1 MNINSKHIIAILKHL
16 GYGGFAA
23 NVPESL
29 RNTQTLINND
39 YIMTVRRRDDGGISF
54 HWQGPER
61 PQLYRQATL
70 ALEGDTLTFTELF
83 APRSYSERSH
93 WRALYAATHQGDD
106 GLFEDTVWSELAAA
120 MALLPRV
127 LDMAGTSQL
136 RVQDELQTTDPSV
149 WRWLKF
155 SWPVVY
161 LRPGLWTGDP
171 HLPMEVTD
179 EDPIGPWTSFGLIYE
194 ASCGRTT
201 GAAMVTPFRRTT
213 LEVK

>member
-1 MNINSKHIIAILKHL
+1 MNSKHIIAILKHL

-29 RNTQTLINND
+29 GDTQTLTNND

-61 PQLYRQATL
+61 PQLVRQATL
-70 ALEGDTLTFTELF
+70 VLEGDTLTFTETF

-93 WRALYAATHQGDD
+93 WRSLYAAYNQGDD
-106 GLFEDTVWSELAAA
+106 GLFEETVWSELAAA
-120 MALLPRV
+120 VALPRG
-127 LDMAGTSQL
+127 LDMAGTSAR
-136 RVQDELQTTDPSV
+136 RVESELQTADPLS
-149 WRWLKF
+149 WRWLDF
-155 SWPVVY
+155 WWPIKRY
-161 LRPGLWTGDP
+161 PSGQWAGEP
-171 HLPMEVTD
+171 HLPMEITKMNTSSL
-179 EDPIGPWTSFGLIYE
+179 WTSFGLVYE

-213 LEVK
+213 LEVAQ